1 VFSAVSED
9 EWRCL
14 ALVAAAESQRLMA
27 PNGGGMAGLT
37 SPALRTPPT
46 PLGAPLILSP
56 RMQVQNSGHMMNG
69 QGAPQPLMSPADGLI
84 YTPYAEYANYAASLT
99 SPLLTEYTAEHAAGG
114 LFAR

>member
-1 VFSAVSED
+1 M
-9 EWRCL
+9 
-14 ALVAAAESQRLMA
+14 AAAESQRLMG
-27 PNGGGMAGLT
+27 PNGSGMGGLT

-56 RMQVQNSGHMMNG
+56 RMQVPTSAAATHMMNG